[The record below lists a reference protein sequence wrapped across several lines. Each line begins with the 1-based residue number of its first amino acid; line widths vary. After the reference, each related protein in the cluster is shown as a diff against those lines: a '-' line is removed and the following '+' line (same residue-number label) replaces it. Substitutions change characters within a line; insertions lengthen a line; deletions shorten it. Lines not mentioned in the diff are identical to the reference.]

1 MNSGTDLNGMI
12 YTITL
17 PKGCKQLIKNIA
29 FILSGVFW
37 LNLQGFSQD
46 TLDLYPERPGSLVC
60 WSESLEFPRTLK
72 VFCIKIDLTDPTL
85 QVIAMPAEDPDGEG
99 PAEAKLTKPVELFNQ
114 FGVLAAINTNAFAGI
129 PNDKSI
135 GVGWYD
141 GKPVDIQGMIV
152 AGGKKI
158 SPGQEGR
165 TPFWLSPFGKPHIGN
180 PEPNDTIETAVS
192 DWGSVL
198 MTDNRILPDSAVKV
212 VHPRTAIG
220 FDRSG
225 KWLLLM
231 VVDGRQPLY
240 SEGISLYELALLFR
254 ERGCTEAVNLDG
266 GGSSIML
273 VRDET
278 GKAKTFNRPS
288 DTMHRPIPVML
299 GVRAISSSPSSP
311 TLKLPR

>member
-1 MNSGTDLNGMI
+1 MI

-17 PKGCKQLIKNIA
+17 PKGCKHFIKNILL
-29 FILSGVFW
+29 ILTGVFW

-46 TLDLYPERPGSLVC
+46 TLDLYPEHPGSLVC
-60 WSESLEFPRTLK
+60 WKESIEVPRTLK
-72 VFCIKIDLTDPTL
+72 VFCIKINLMDPTL
-85 QVIAMPAEDPDGEG
+85 KVITMPADDPDGEG
-99 PAEAKLTKPVELFNQ
+99 PAEAKLTMPVDLFRR
-114 FGVLAAINTNAFAGI
+114 FGVLAAVNTNAFAGI
-129 PNDKSI
+129 PNDRSI
-135 GVGWYD
+135 GVGWYE
-141 GKPVDIQGMIV
+141 GKPVDIQGMV
-152 AGGKKI
+152 TAGRKSI

-165 TPFWLSPFGKPHIGN
+165 TPFWLSPSGKPHIGN
-180 PEPNDTIETAVS
+180 PAPNDTVETAVS

-198 MTDNRILPDSAVKV
+198 MTDSRILPDSSVKV

-220 FDRSG
+220 FDKSG
-225 KWLLLM
+225 NWLLLM

-273 VRDET
+273 IADET

-299 GVRAISSSPSSP
+299 GVKTISSSPSTP